1 MPRSRTRHKH
11 HHQQHHSNPPQ
22 QQAQAKTSTRR
33 SAVSIMIVFIGL
45 LGLFIAFIAA
55 GTDIL
60 WLIVGALAGAV
71 AGYFI
76 GRSMDRLAAKK

>member
-11 HHQQHHSNPPQ
+11 HHHHSNQSQ
-22 QQAQAKTSTRR
+22 QQTQVKTSTRR
-33 SAVSIMIVFIGL
+33 SAVSIMIVFIGV

-60 WLIVGALAGAV
+60 WLVIGALAGV
-71 AGYFI
+71 IAGYFI
-76 GRSMDRLAAKK
+76 GRSMDRVAAKK

>member
-11 HHQQHHSNPPQ
+11 HHTYQPQ
-22 QQAQAKTSTRR
+22 QQAQTRTSTRR

-60 WLIVGALAGAV
+60 WLIVGALAGVV